1 MGGTV
6 QEVSNFI
13 KAGEPVNSKSEHS
26 DTPLHFASGFN
37 NGQMVWYLVSNGAE
51 INAKNEWG
59 ATPLFT
65 AIQHENWDN
74 AKLLIENGADIN
86 ATLRGTTECPQG

>member
-1 MGGTV
+1 MCDVLINYNIFLAAMEGTV
-6 QEVSNFI
+6 QEVSNFL

-74 AKLLIENGADIN
+74 AK
-86 ATLRGTTECPQG
+86 